1 MLRVGEYNG
10 NFVALGVFVLICAFV
25 GLLVVYL
32 PVDGL
37 FALCVVSW
45 GNFDECSFCVPTCGV
60 VSRLDTF
67 VVSCAGFSVDTACV
81 PWFVVFDV
89 VGGVFGVVIFDADE
103 KITKRI
109 YCLITQS
116 KTSNNIQ
123 MDQGKRFIPI
133 NGIVWYQNMN
143 NG

>member
-32 PVDGL
+32 SVDGL

-60 VSRLDTF
+60 VCRLDTF

-81 PWFVVFDV
+81 SCFVVFDA
-89 VGGVFGVVIFDADE
+89 VGDGVFDVVVSDAE
-103 KITKRI
+103 KK
-109 YCLITQS
+109 
-116 KTSNNIQ
+116 
-123 MDQGKRFIPI
+123 
-133 NGIVWYQNMN
+133 
-143 NG
+143 